1 MDGWLTDEQRFSRA
15 LADLGSGHRPQ
26 NCAHYLGVGHEM
38 RTRKL
43 SSLDELSDESTIVSS
58 YGHAVYVQR
67 DKGKYSAD
75 HYGRAVE
82 YDGTDT
88 NGREAREGLTFE
100 GPGLQEEDGWFY
112 I

>member
-1 MDGWLTDEQRFSRA
+1 MERA
-15 LADLGSGHRPQ
+15 RRRLRSFGALQGFGYAVAGASHDDLF
-26 NCAHYLGVGHEM
+26 
-38 RTRKL
+38 
-43 SSLDELSDESTIVSS
+43 DESTIVSS